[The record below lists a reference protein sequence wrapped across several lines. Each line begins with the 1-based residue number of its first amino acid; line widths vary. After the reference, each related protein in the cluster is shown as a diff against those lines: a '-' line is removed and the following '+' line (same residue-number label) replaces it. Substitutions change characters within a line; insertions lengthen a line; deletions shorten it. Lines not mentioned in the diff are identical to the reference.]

1 MDHESES
8 AYRQLLPICYSSTLK
23 QTPFRMGEKMKSY
36 REFGISLAMVTGLLL
51 TTSTLCAEN
60 PFDYLFFPFQKV
72 DADPE
77 KRYAVTQDQGPWMVM
92 ATSFRGP
99 GAEKQAHN
107 LIIELRKEFK
117 LEAFMHRRS
126 YDFSNKVEG
135 RGIDKYGKPKQMVY
149 SRNVQFDEIAVLV
162 GNFESLQ
169 SDDAQQLLKKI
180 KTMHPRTLGPEPNAG
195 TTQVYAGLRSLQR
208 KLNLSADKKGPMGR
222 AFIIRNPNLPAEY
235 FTQKSVEP
243 FVERLNS
250 GVAHS
255 LLKNP
260 GKYSVQVATFRGK
273 VVYDIEKDYDAD
285 AAVSNSLVK
294 AAEDAHKLVT
304 ALRKQG
310 IEAYEYHDR
319 HESVVCVGSFQSLG
333 MRQIDGKINLEP
345 RVAAVMKAYGA
356 QRVQIPNSTQ
366 FGLRPKTLG
375 GIQFDIQPRP
385 IHVPKK
391 SIGSS
396 YLSRF

>member
-1 MDHESES
+1 
-8 AYRQLLPICYSSTLK
+8 
-23 QTPFRMGEKMKSY
+23 MGVKMKSS
-36 REFGISLAMVTGLLL
+36 RKSSFSIVVATAILLL
-51 TTSTLCAEN
+51 VSTVRAEN
-60 PFDYLFFPFQKV
+60 PFDYLFFPFEKV
-72 DADPE
+72 EADPG
-77 KRYAVTQDQGPWMVM
+77 KRYLVTEDQGPWMVL

-99 GAEKQAHN
+99 GAEKQAHQ

-117 LEAFMHRRS
+117 LKAFMHRKS
-126 YDFSNKVEG
+126 YDFSNTVEG
-135 RGIDKYGKPKQMVY
+135 RGIVKYGKPKQMVY
-149 SRNVQFDEIAVLV
+149 NLNVQLDEIAVLV

-169 SDDAQQLLKKI
+169 SDDAQDLLAKI
-180 KTMHPRTLGPEPNAG
+180 KTMHPRTLGNEPDAG
-195 TTQVYAGLRSLQR
+195 TAQVYAGLRSLQR

-222 AFIIRNPNLPAEY
+222 AFIIRNPKLPAEY
-235 FTQKSVEP
+235 FTQNSVDP

-250 GVAHS
+250 GVEHS

-273 VVYDIEKDYDAD
+273 VVYDIEKNYDAS
-285 AAVSNSLVK
+285 AEVSDSLGK
-294 AAEDAHKLVT
+294 AAENAHRLGV

-319 HESVVCVGSFQSLG
+319 HESAVCVGSFNSLG
-333 MRQIDGKINLEP
+333 LRQIDGKINLEP

-356 QRVQIPNSTQ
+356 QRVQIPNSAQ

-391 SIGSS
+391 SIGAS

>member
-1 MDHESES
+1 MKSTRITGFVLAS
-8 AYRQLLPICYSSTLK
+8 LTLLTLSSSTV
-23 QTPFRMGEKMKSY
+23 R
-36 REFGISLAMVTGLLL
+36 
-51 TTSTLCAEN
+51 AEN

-72 DADPE
+72 DADPA
-77 KRYAVTQDQGPWMVM
+77 KRYVITQEQGPWMVM
-92 ATSFRGP
+92 ATSFRGS
-99 GAEKQAHN
+99 GAEKQAHD
-107 LIIELRKEFK
+107 LILELRKEYK
-117 LEAFMHRRS
+117 LEAFMHRKS

-135 RGIDKYGKPKQMVY
+135 RGIDRYGKPKQMVY
-149 SRNVQFDEIAVLV
+149 NRNVQFDEIAVLV

-169 SDDAQQLLKKI
+169 SDDAQELLTRI
-180 KTMHPRTLGPEPNAG
+180 KTMHPRTLGAEPEAG
-195 TTQVYAGLRSLQR
+195 TAQVYAGLRSIQR

-222 AFIIRNPNLPAEY
+222 AFIIRNPLLPAEY
-235 FTQKSVEP
+235 FTQNSVDP

-250 GVAHS
+250 GVDHS

-260 GKYSVQVATFRGK
+260 GKFTVQVATFRGK
-273 VVYDIEKDYDAD
+273 VVYDIEKNYDAE
-285 AAVSNSLVK
+285 ASVSDSLVK
-294 AAEDAHKLVT
+294 AAENAHKLVV

-319 HESVVCVGSFQSLG
+319 HESVVCVGSFNKLG
-333 MRQIDGKINLEP
+333 TRQLDGKINLEP

-356 QRVQIPNSTQ
+356 QRVQIPNSSQ
-366 FGLRPKTLG
+366 FGLRPRTLG

-385 IHVPKK
+385 VHVPKK

>member
-1 MDHESES
+1 
-8 AYRQLLPICYSSTLK
+8 
-23 QTPFRMGEKMKSY
+23 MKSF
-36 REFGISLAMVTGLLL
+36 RRDGFLLAVAAVIL
-51 TTSTLCAEN
+51 TVSTVRAEN

-72 DADPE
+72 DADPA
-77 KRYAVTQDQGPWMVM
+77 KRYAVTEHQGPWMVM
-92 ATSFRGP
+92 ATSFRGA
-99 GAEKQAHN
+99 GAEKQAHS

-117 LEAFMHRRS
+117 LEAFMHRKS

-149 SRNVQFDEIAVLV
+149 NRNVQFDEIAVLV

-169 SDDAQQLLKKI
+169 SDDAQDLLRKI
-180 KTMHPRTLGPEPNAG
+180 KTMHPRSLGAEPDAG
-195 TTQVYAGLRSLQR
+195 TAQVYAGLRSLQR
-208 KLNLSADKKGPMGR
+208 KLNLSAERKGPMGR
-222 AFIIRNPNLPAEY
+222 AFMIRNPKLPADY
-235 FTQKSVEP
+235 FTQKSVDP

-250 GVAHS
+250 GVEHS

-260 GKYSVQVATFRGK
+260 AKYSVQVATFRGK
-273 VVYDIEKDYDAD
+273 VVYDIEKNYDAD
-285 AAVSNSLVK
+285 AAVSDSLVK
-294 AAEDAHKLVT
+294 AAENAHKLVI

-310 IEAYEYHDR
+310 IQAYEYHDR
-319 HESVVCVGSFQSLG
+319 HESVVCVGSFNSLG
-333 MRQIDGKINLEP
+333 VRQLDGKINLES

-356 QRVQIPNSTQ
+356 QRVQIPNSSQ
-366 FGLRPKTLG
+366 YGLRPKTLG

>member
-1 MDHESES
+1 MKNTRITGFVLASLT
-8 AYRQLLPICYSSTLK
+8 LLTLSSST
-23 QTPFRMGEKMKSY
+23 
-36 REFGISLAMVTGLLL
+36 VH
-51 TTSTLCAEN
+51 AEN

-72 DADPE
+72 DADPA
-77 KRYAVTQDQGPWMVM
+77 KRYVITQEQGPWMVM
-92 ATSFRGP
+92 ATSFRGS
-99 GAEKQAHN
+99 GAEKQAHD
-107 LIIELRKEFK
+107 LILELRKEYK
-117 LEAFMHRRS
+117 LEAFMHRKS

-135 RGIDKYGKPKQMVY
+135 RGIDRYGKPKQMVY
-149 SRNVQFDEIAVLV
+149 NRNVQFDEIAVLV

-169 SDDAQQLLKKI
+169 SDDAQELLTRI
-180 KTMHPRTLGPEPNAG
+180 KTMHPRTLGAEPEAG
-195 TTQVYAGLRSLQR
+195 TAQVYAGLRSIQR

-222 AFIIRNPNLPAEY
+222 AFIIRNPLLPAEY
-235 FTQKSVEP
+235 FTQNSVDP

-250 GVAHS
+250 GVDHS

-260 GKYSVQVATFRGK
+260 GKFTVQVATFRGK
-273 VVYDIEKDYDAD
+273 VVYDIEKNYDAE
-285 AAVSNSLVK
+285 ASVSDSLVK
-294 AAEDAHKLVT
+294 AAENAHRLVV

-319 HESVVCVGSFQSLG
+319 HESVVCVGSFNKLG
-333 MRQIDGKINLEP
+333 TRQLDGKINLEP

-356 QRVQIPNSTQ
+356 QRVQIPNSSQ
-366 FGLRPKTLG
+366 FGLRPRTLG

-385 IHVPKK
+385 VHVPKK

>member
-1 MDHESES
+1 
-8 AYRQLLPICYSSTLK
+8 
-23 QTPFRMGEKMKSY
+23 MGVKMKSFQRRGY
-36 REFGISLAMVTGLLL
+36 SLALAAALVL
-51 TTSTLCAEN
+51 TASTVRAEN
-60 PFDYLFFPFQKV
+60 PFDYLFFPFQQV
-72 DADPE
+72 DADPA
-77 KRYAVTQDQGPWMVM
+77 KRYSVTEDQGPWMVM

-107 LIIELRKEFK
+107 LILELRKEFK
-117 LEAFMHRRS
+117 LEAFMHRKS

-149 SRNVQFDEIAVLV
+149 NRNVQFDDIAVLV

-169 SDDAQQLLKKI
+169 SDDAQDLLTKI
-180 KTMHPRTLGPEPNAG
+180 KTMHPRCLGAEPDAG
-195 TTQVYAGLRSLQR
+195 TTQVYAGLRALQR
-208 KLNLSADKKGPMGR
+208 KLNLSADRKGPMGR
-222 AFIIRNPNLPAEY
+222 AFIIRNPRLPAEY
-235 FTQKSVEP
+235 FTQNAVDP

-250 GVAHS
+250 GVDFS
-255 LLKNP
+255 LFKNP
-260 GKYSVQVATFRGK
+260 GKFSVQVATFRGK
-273 VVYDIEKDYDAD
+273 VVYDIEKDFNAD
-285 AAVSNSLVK
+285 EAVSDSLVK
-294 AAEDAHKLVT
+294 AAENAHQLVV

-319 HESVVCVGSFQSLG
+319 HESVVCVGSFDSLG

-375 GIQFDIQPRP
+375 GIQFDLQPRP
-385 IHVPKK
+385 IHVPQK

>member
-1 MDHESES
+1 
-8 AYRQLLPICYSSTLK
+8 
-23 QTPFRMGEKMKSY
+23 MKST
-36 REFGISLAMVTGLLL
+36 RITGFVLASLTLL
-51 TTSTLCAEN
+51 TLSNSTVHAEN

-72 DADPE
+72 DADPA
-77 KRYAVTQDQGPWMVM
+77 KRYVITQEQGPWMVM
-92 ATSFRGP
+92 ATSFRGS
-99 GAEKQAHN
+99 GAEKQAHD
-107 LIIELRKEFK
+107 LILELRKEYK
-117 LEAFMHRRS
+117 LEAFMHRKS

-135 RGIDKYGKPKQMVY
+135 RGIDRYGKPKQMVY
-149 SRNVQFDEIAVLV
+149 NRNVQFDEIAVLV

-169 SDDAQQLLKKI
+169 SDDAQELLTRI
-180 KTMHPRTLGPEPNAG
+180 KTMHPRTLGKEPEAG
-195 TTQVYAGLRSLQR
+195 TAQVYAGLRSIQR

-222 AFIIRNPNLPAEY
+222 AFIIRNPLLPAEY
-235 FTQKSVEP
+235 FTQNSVDP

-250 GVAHS
+250 GVDHS

-260 GKYSVQVATFRGK
+260 GKFTVQVATFRGK
-273 VVYDIEKDYDAD
+273 VVYDIEKNYDAE
-285 AAVSNSLVK
+285 ASVSDSLVK
-294 AAEDAHKLVT
+294 AAENAHKLVV

-319 HESVVCVGSFQSLG
+319 HESVVCVGSFNKLG
-333 MRQIDGKINLEP
+333 TRQLDGKINLEP

-356 QRVQIPNSTQ
+356 QRVQIPNSSQ
-366 FGLRPKTLG
+366 FGLRPRSLG

-385 IHVPKK
+385 VHVPKK

>member
-1 MDHESES
+1 MKSTRITGFVLAS
-8 AYRQLLPICYSSTLK
+8 LTLLTLGSSTV
-23 QTPFRMGEKMKSY
+23 R
-36 REFGISLAMVTGLLL
+36 
-51 TTSTLCAEN
+51 AEN

-72 DADPE
+72 DADPA
-77 KRYAVTQDQGPWMVM
+77 KRYVITQEQGPWMVM
-92 ATSFRGP
+92 ATSFRGS
-99 GAEKQAHN
+99 GAEKQAHD
-107 LIIELRKEFK
+107 LILELRKEYK
-117 LEAFMHRRS
+117 LEAFMHRKS

-135 RGIDKYGKPKQMVY
+135 RGIDRYGKPKQMVY
-149 SRNVQFDEIAVLV
+149 NRNVQFDEIAVLV

-169 SDDAQQLLKKI
+169 SDDAQELLTRI
-180 KTMHPRTLGPEPNAG
+180 KTMHPRTLGAEPEAG
-195 TTQVYAGLRSLQR
+195 TAQVYAGLRSIQR

-222 AFIIRNPNLPAEY
+222 AFIIRNPLMPAEY
-235 FTQKSVEP
+235 FTQNSVDP

-250 GVAHS
+250 GVDHS

-260 GKYSVQVATFRGK
+260 GKFTVQVATFRGK
-273 VVYDIEKDYDAD
+273 VVYDIEKNYDAE
-285 AAVSNSLVK
+285 ASVSDSLVK
-294 AAEDAHKLVT
+294 AAENAHKLVV

-319 HESVVCVGSFQSLG
+319 HESVVCVGSFNKLG
-333 MRQIDGKINLEP
+333 TRQLDGKINLEP

-356 QRVQIPNSTQ
+356 QRVQIPNSSQ
-366 FGLRPKTLG
+366 FGLRPRTLG

-385 IHVPKK
+385 VHVPKK

>member
-1 MDHESES
+1 MKSTRITGFVLAS
-8 AYRQLLPICYSSTLK
+8 LTLLTLSSST
-23 QTPFRMGEKMKSY
+23 
-36 REFGISLAMVTGLLL
+36 VH
-51 TTSTLCAEN
+51 AEN

-72 DADPE
+72 DADPA
-77 KRYAVTQDQGPWMVM
+77 KRYVITQEQGPWMVM
-92 ATSFRGP
+92 ATSFRGS
-99 GAEKQAHN
+99 GAEKQAHD
-107 LIIELRKEFK
+107 LILELRKEYK
-117 LEAFMHRRS
+117 LEAFMHRKS

-135 RGIDKYGKPKQMVY
+135 RGIDRYGKPKQMVY
-149 SRNVQFDEIAVLV
+149 NRNVQFDEIAVLV

-169 SDDAQQLLKKI
+169 SDDAQELLTRI
-180 KTMHPRTLGPEPNAG
+180 KTMHPRTLGAEPEAG
-195 TTQVYAGLRSLQR
+195 TAQVYAGLRSIQR

-222 AFIIRNPNLPAEY
+222 AFIIRNPLLPAEY
-235 FTQKSVEP
+235 FTQNSVDP

-250 GVAHS
+250 GVDHS

-260 GKYSVQVATFRGK
+260 GKFTVQVATFRGK
-273 VVYDIEKDYDAD
+273 VVYDIEKNYDAE
-285 AAVSNSLVK
+285 ASVSDSLVK
-294 AAEDAHKLVT
+294 AAENAHKLVV

-319 HESVVCVGSFQSLG
+319 HESVVCVGSFNKLG
-333 MRQIDGKINLEP
+333 TRQLDGKINLEP

-356 QRVQIPNSTQ
+356 QRVQIPNSSQ
-366 FGLRPKTLG
+366 FGLRPRTLG

-385 IHVPKK
+385 VHVPKK